1 MSTSRVRTGVEVDLD
16 AEAKLDEQ
24 LGGGLLE
31 RVAITLS
38 STLDLKE
45 VLRRLAEMGR
55 EASGGQRC
63 SIVLI
68 DGNRL
73 NPAAATTG
81 EPDEDLWGAFR
92 GMPPIELGDEHWQ
105 LLRGGR
111 ALAIDDARRTSY
123 IPREW
128 VEQFDLRA
136 VAVVPLVANGEPC
149 GAMAVDWSEVR
160 AIPDEQL
167 ATLEAIAT
175 YAGLAV
181 HNARLHQRMAGKTRT
196 LEHIVDV
203 AGALNS
209 SSSLD
214 QILDHVCLA
223 FERVLDTSHCSVTLT
238 DPTDPGRA
246 RTLAAR
252 GEAWFTRDGR
262 PVPPEDL
269 LPVESIRQSASGPV
283 VYPGFDLP
291 ERGAAPSSARSAA
304 LFPLYG
310 PDGVIGAVVTGFSAP
325 AGPAEADLEAGQT
338 LAELAAAAIGRA
350 DLHEQLR
357 RRLRQLELLSRL
369 SEVVTGKATLGEVL
383 VGVNEALVP
392 ELRTRLDA
400 MVVAD
405 DDVRD
410 AIGGAEPRSEEREAV
425 DAWCHQL
432 ATAGPPLG
440 LRPSQHGILVPVTHH
455 RHVLGALRVEV
466 RYDEIALSDEEFLLA
481 IAGAFAEVIHRAM
494 LGRALGESERRLAVL
509 LERERIAQDLHDSA
523 GQVLTGMGMKLAGW
537 LDEAP
542 DDTWRH
548 RLTTLLRLARDGE
561 RELREAIYSLV
572 FVEVRREGLTR
583 SLHELASRFGAT
595 TGIDVRL
602 RVTGDP
608 APLLPEHEDVL
619 FRVAHEGLSN
629 VERHAEA
636 SRVDLSL
643 EFGDGRICLGVDD
656 DGIGFPDAERR
667 AQADDRLCFGLRGI
681 ERRVGEAGGALRIGR
696 SPLSGARV
704 EARLPVSDHG
714 EHSPS
719 TLSARI

>member
-1 MSTSRVRTGVEVDLD
+1 MTTRIGGTDLDLD
-16 AEAKLDEQ
+16 AEARLDEQ
-24 LGGGLLE
+24 LGGGLLG
-31 RVAITLS
+31 RVAVTLS
-38 STLDLKE
+38 STLDVNE

-73 NPAAATTG
+73 KPAAATTG
-81 EPDEDLWGAFR
+81 APDDDLWGAFR
-92 GMPPIELGDEHWQ
+92 GMPPIELGDEHWH
-105 LLRGGR
+105 LLRSGR
-111 ALAIDDARRTSY
+111 ALAIEDARHTPY
-123 IPREW
+123 IPAEW
-128 VEQFDLRA
+128 VEQFGLRA

-149 GAMAVDWSEVR
+149 GAMAVDWAEVR
-160 AIPDEQL
+160 AIPDDQL

-196 LEHIVDV
+196 LEHVVDV

-214 QILDHVCLA
+214 QILEHVCVA
-223 FERVLDTSHCSVTLT
+223 FERVLDTTHVSVTLA
-238 DPTDPGRA
+238 DPADPGHT

-252 GEAWFTRDGR
+252 GDGWFTRAGR
-262 PVPPEDL
+262 PVPPEEL
-269 LPVESIRQSASGPV
+269 LPVESIRRSAAGPIL
-283 VYPGFDLP
+283 YPHLDPPGGHD
-291 ERGAAPSSARSAA
+291 ATTCSARSAA
-304 LFPLYG
+304 LFPLFG
-310 PDGVIGAVVTGFSAP
+310 PDGVIGAVVTGFSSP
-325 AGPAEADLEAGQT
+325 VGPAESELEAGQT
-338 LAELAAAAIGRA
+338 LAEMAAAAIGRA

-357 RRLRQLELLSRL
+357 RRVRQLELLSRL
-369 SEVVTGKATLGEVL
+369 SEVVTGKASLGEVL

-410 AIGGAEPRSEEREAV
+410 AVGGAEPDPDERAAI
-425 DAWCHQL
+425 DAWQRDL
-432 ATAGPPLG
+432 SAAGPPLG
-440 LRPSQHGILVPVTHH
+440 LRPARDRVLVPVTHH
-455 RHVLGALRVEV
+455 RQVLGALRVEV
-466 RYDEIALSDEEFLLA
+466 RYEQVALSDEEFLLT
-481 IAGAFAEVIHRAM
+481 IGGAFAEVVHRAT
-494 LGRALGESERRLAVL
+494 LGQALGESERRLAVL
-509 LERERIAQDLHDSA
+509 LERERIAHDLHDSA

-572 FVEVRREGLTR
+572 FVEVRREGLGR
-583 SLHELASRFGAT
+583 SLQELAGRFGAT

-608 APLLPEHEDVL
+608 ASLLPEHEDVL

-636 SRVDLSL
+636 SRVDLDL
-643 EFGDGRICLGVDD
+643 RYRDHEVVLGVVD
-656 DGIGFPDAERR
+656 DGVGFPDAHRR
-667 AQADDRLCFGLRGI
+667 AGGDDRLRFGLRAI
-681 ERRVGEAGGALRIGR
+681 ERRVREANGGFTVENAEPGGARL
-696 SPLSGARV
+696 
-704 EARLPVSDHG
+704 EARIPVDHHA
-714 EHSPS
+714 ERADAPR
-719 TLSARI
+719 SALG